1 MVVARGL
8 SLLAL
13 LNSGP
18 PRENGDC
25 TIRLARRDD
34 LLRIASLINGA
45 FAIPRERNGLERS
58 LNTARLALDVE
69 RRLTPWNWNR
79 HQQLV
84 AESSGGDILG
94 FVELWAEDSASVD
107 KLDAQTPQPC
117 LFNLCVAEGARRSG
131 VRRGANPHP
140 NLRSALCESLRRS
153 RTTGGEGAE
162 RGGADERGAGGGGG
176 GGGEHD
182 GKEMPMWWQDDNLA
196 MWWQKPQNMRPS

>member
-13 LNSGP
+13 LNWGP

-131 VRRGANPHP
+131 VARQL
-140 NLRSALCESLRRS
+140 LRSCEDECERNGQRTLYLKVDPANTAALALYRRVSPAHFPHMSQPILPIYRRHDDHTTCIVLQARGLRNTR
-153 RTTGGEGAE
+153 
-162 RGGADERGAGGGGG
+162 
-176 GGGEHD
+176 
-182 GKEMPMWWQDDNLA
+182 L
-196 MWWQKPQNMRPS
+196 